1 MPNRAKSFI
10 FGINPRAARP
20 QPPAQEASLP
30 DDEAYL
36 AQDYDEDEDGFFEK
50 EETPALPASTAPDD
64 APAPAPAQDGPAP
77 SPAFIDDADYADYDD
92 ANTVLVQPTS
102 QAPAFPAV
110 AADAGMRTLTA
121 ASIQRQDEERRRD
134 DVRIATLQN
143 QVDELRA
150 ALRELGSRST
160 REQETIK
167 AQESGIAQ
175 LRLAMEQMRQ
185 EYQQS
190 AQARALDEN
199 RTRQM
204 IQDLE
209 ARIDDSTRPIRSL
222 QAHVTD
228 LLDASRKKVDDS
240 AQNQQRYDELVTM
253 IEHLSSLG
261 DRTTAVTHN
270 LRDGIESVRSDV
282 DVLRRDVIRTDD
294 SIKIVDQEARRRI
307 SDVKDVAESY
317 NTRIDE
323 LRADLAHLYDTLEET
338 RRGLVHVDPTLDE
351 LRAGELALRQDLNRL
366 QAAATERHD
375 LLIDMHEDAR
385 QETDA
390 RFEQVRAS
398 TEERLERLNER
409 LDEANEAQRE
419 LAYKMTDLNAQI
431 EELRQVDASLH
442 RDIWYLHEQRVR
454 VRLEQIQE
462 ELDVA
467 TSQRRDAESEATLG
481 LGSRL
486 RRRTGNRDL
495 IDH

>member
-1 MPNRAKSFI
+1 MANRAKSFL
-10 FGINPRAARP
+10 FGINPRTARP
-20 QPPAQEASLP
+20 QAPAEEDTLP
-30 DDEAYL
+30 
-36 AQDYDEDEDGFFEK
+36 EDERYLDADYV
-50 EETPALPASTAPDD
+50 EEEYVEIEEDDTPVLPATATST
-64 APAPAPAQDGPAP
+64 P
-77 SPAFIDDADYADYDD
+77 STPTTTTPPPVPAFIDDADYDDYDD
-92 ANTVLVQPTS
+92 ANGVIVQPES
-102 QAPAFPAV
+102 LSPLPAV
-110 AADAGMRTLTA
+110 SADTGMRTLTA
-121 ASIQRQDEERRRD
+121 ANLQRQDEDRRRD
-134 DVRIATLQN
+134 EVRIAALQN

-150 ALRELGSRST
+150 ALREMGSRAT
-160 REQETIK
+160 REQEAAK
-167 AQESGIAQ
+167 SQDSAIAQ
-175 LRLAMEQMRQ
+175 LKLAMEQMRQ
-185 EYQQS
+185 EYQQN
-190 AQARALDEN
+190 AQARSLDEN

-228 LLDASRKKVDDS
+228 LLDTSRKKVDDT

-270 LRDGIESVRSDV
+270 LRDGIEAVRSDV
-282 DVLRRDVIRTDD
+282 DALRRDVIRTDD
-294 SIKIVDQEARRRI
+294 SIKIVDQEARRRV

-351 LRAGELALRQDLNRL
+351 LRAGELALRQDLTRL
-366 QAAATERHD
+366 QAAATERHE
-375 LLIDMHEDAR
+375 LLVDMHDDAR

-419 LAYKMTDLNAQI
+419 LAYKMTDLNAQL

-486 RRRTGNRDL
+486 RRRTGNRDQL
-495 IDH
+495 DH

>member
-1 MPNRAKSFI
+1 MPSRARSFFFGNNR
-10 FGINPRAARP
+10 NTPP
-20 QPPAQEASLP
+20 QPEVDQPEEYEEYEDDVVLLEAGSAEYAVLP
-30 DDEAYL
+30 DVVDHEVIDDD
-36 AQDYDEDEDGFFEK
+36 DY
-50 EETPALPASTAPDD
+50 
-64 APAPAPAQDGPAP
+64 
-77 SPAFIDDADYADYDD
+77 PAFDDEPEPESEPSTTTETAAVG
-92 ANTVLVQPTS
+92 APTS
-102 QAPAFPAV
+102 TEM
-110 AADAGMRTLTA
+110 GMRTLTA
-121 ASIQRQDEERRRD
+121 AVQQRNDEDRRRD
-134 DVRIATLQN
+134 EVRIASLQH

-150 ALRELGSRST
+150 ALRENSSRAT
-160 REQETIK
+160 REQEASK
-167 AQESGIAQ
+167 AQDSAIAQ
-175 LRLAMEQMRQ
+175 LKLAMDQMRQ
-185 EYQQS
+185 EFQQS
-190 AQARALDEN
+190 SQARALDEN

-209 ARIDDSTRPIRSL
+209 AQIDDGTRPIRSL
-222 QAHVTD
+222 QAHVTE
-228 LLDASRKKVDDS
+228 LLDASRRKVDDS
-240 AQNQQRYDELVTM
+240 AQNQQHFDELTTM

-270 LRDGIESVRSDV
+270 LRDGIEDVRSEV
-282 DVLRRDVIRTDD
+282 DALRRDVIRTDD
-294 SIKIVDQEARRRI
+294 SIKIVDQEARRRVA
-307 SDVKDVAESY
+307 DVKDVAESY

-366 QAAATERHD
+366 QIAATERHD
-375 LLIDMHEDAR
+375 LLIDMHDDAR
-385 QETDA
+385 QETDS

-409 LDEANEAQRE
+409 LDEANTAQRE
-419 LAYKMTDLNAQI
+419 LIYKMTELNTQLD
-431 EELRQVDASLH
+431 ELRQIDASLH

-495 IDH
+495 LDH

>member
-1 MPNRAKSFI
+1 MANRAKSFL
-10 FGINPRAARP
+10 FGINPRTARP
-20 QPPAQEASLP
+20 QTPAQDDSLP
-30 DDEAYL
+30 
-36 AQDYDEDEDGFFEK
+36 EDELYVDDDSVD
-50 EETPALPASTAPDD
+50 EEYVEIEEDESPALPAASTTTTTP
-64 APAPAPAQDGPAP
+64 PP
-77 SPAFIDDADYADYDD
+77 SIPAFIDDADYDDYDD
-92 ANTVLVQPTS
+92 AKGVIVQPETLS
-102 QAPAFPAV
+102 PPPAV
-110 AADAGMRTLTA
+110 STDTGLRTLTA
-121 ASIQRQDEERRRD
+121 ASTQRQDEDRRRD
-134 DVRIATLQN
+134 EVRIAALQT

-150 ALRELGSRST
+150 ALREMGSRST
-160 REQETIK
+160 REQEATK
-167 AQESGIAQ
+167 SQDSAIAQ
-175 LRLAMEQMRQ
+175 LKLALEQMRQ

-190 AQARALDEN
+190 AQARSLDEN

-228 LLDASRKKVDDS
+228 LLDTSRKKVDDT

-270 LRDGIESVRSDV
+270 LRDGIEAVRSDV
-282 DVLRRDVIRTDD
+282 DALRRDVIRTDD
-294 SIKIVDQEARRRI
+294 SIKIVDQEARRRV

-366 QAAATERHD
+366 QAAATERHE
-375 LLIDMHEDAR
+375 LLIDMHDDAR

-419 LAYKMTDLNAQI
+419 LAYKMTDLNAQL

-495 IDH
+495 VDH

>member
-1 MPNRAKSFI
+1 MANRAKSFI
-10 FGINPRAARP
+10 FGINRGAARQQAAP
-20 QPPAQEASLP
+20 SDAALP
-30 DDEAYL
+30 DDMEYEEAESDELTEVPVLPAIADSAAAYVDDDDYV
-36 AQDYDEDEDGFFEK
+36 DYDDVPLPTDE
-50 EETPALPASTAPDD
+50 
-64 APAPAPAQDGPAP
+64 PAP
-77 SPAFIDDADYADYDD
+77 SLPA
-92 ANTVLVQPTS
+92 PS
-102 QAPAFPAV
+102 GPAEP
-110 AADAGMRTLTA
+110 GMRTLAA
-121 ASIQRQDEERRRD
+121 ASQQRQDEERRRD
-134 DVRIATLQN
+134 DVRIAALQG

-150 ALRELGSRST
+150 ALREMGSRAT
-160 REQETIK
+160 REQESAK
-167 AQESGIAQ
+167 AQDSAIAQ
-175 LRLAMEQMRQ
+175 LSLALDQMRQ
-185 EYQQS
+185 EFNQS

-222 QAHVTD
+222 QAHVTE
-228 LLDASRKKVDDS
+228 LLDTSRKKVDDT

-253 IEHLSSLG
+253 IEHLSSLS
-261 DRTTAVTHN
+261 DRTTAITHN
-270 LRDGIESVRSDV
+270 LRDGIEGVRSDV
-282 DVLRRDVIRTDD
+282 DALRRDVIRTDD
-294 SIKIVDQEARRRI
+294 SIKIVDQEARRRVA
-307 SDVKDVAESY
+307 DVKDVAAGYS
-317 NTRIDE
+317 TRIDE

-351 LRAGELALRQDLNRL
+351 LRAGEIALKQDLNRL
-366 QAAATERHD
+366 QVAATERHE
-375 LLIDMHEDAR
+375 LLIDMHDDAR
-385 QETDA
+385 QETDS

-419 LAYKMTDLNAQI
+419 LAYKITDLNAQL

-454 VRLEQIQE
+454 VRLEQVQE

-486 RRRTGNRDL
+486 RRRAGNRDL

>member
-1 MPNRAKSFI
+1 MANRAKSFI
-10 FGINPRAARP
+10 FGINPRSVRP
-20 QPPAQEASLP
+20 QVPTPE
-30 DDEAYL
+30 DDQLE
-36 AQDYDEDEDGFFEK
+36 DGDEDIVDLEPAN
-50 EETPALPASTAPDD
+50 ETPALPAATETAPV
-64 APAPAPAQDGPAP
+64 
-77 SPAFIDDADYADYDD
+77 FIDDADYMDYDD
-92 ANTVLVQPTS
+92 ATHASSAIPEEPSSLPSAVV
-102 QAPAFPAV
+102 PAEPGTRAL
-110 AADAGMRTLTA
+110 ATA
-121 ASIQRQDEERRRD
+121 SMQRQDEDRRRD
-134 DVRIATLQN
+134 EVRIASLQS

-150 ALRELGSRST
+150 ALREMGSRSV
-160 REQETIK
+160 REQESAK
-167 AQESGIAQ
+167 AQDSAIAQ
-175 LRLAMEQMRQ
+175 MKLAMEQMRQ
-185 EYQQS
+185 EYEQS

-228 LLDASRKKVDDS
+228 LLDSSRKKVDDS

-270 LRDGIESVRSDV
+270 LRDSIEGVRSDV
-282 DVLRRDVIRTDD
+282 DTLRRDVIRTDD
-294 SIKIVDQEARRRI
+294 SIKIVDQEARRRV

-351 LRAGELALRQDLNRL
+351 LRAGELALRQELNRL
-366 QAAATERHD
+366 QATATERHE
-375 LLIDMHEDAR
+375 LLIDMHDDAR
-385 QETDA
+385 QETDS
-390 RFEQVRAS
+390 RFEQVRAT

-419 LAYKMTDLNAQI
+419 LAYKITDLNAQL

-454 VRLEQIQE
+454 VRLEQVQE

-486 RRRTGNRDL
+486 RRRTGNRDM